1 MIEDGR
7 GQGAY
12 RDSSKESNDF
22 VTVKDDN
29 ITMPQ
34 LVRAFVHAG
43 VRSVCLVEVNGLK
56 DLERTLAM
64 VHKYLVVEVCAVI
77 AVHGK
82 ATGLCE
88 GVNDSGMSVVL
99 TTSLNS
105 TIAET

>member
-1 MIEDGR
+1 MIDDGR

-12 RDSSKESNDF
+12 RDLSKESNNF
-22 VTVKDDN
+22 VTVKDDD

-34 LVRAFVHAG
+34 LIRAFVHAG
-43 VRSVCLVEVNGLK
+43 VGGVCLVEVYVLK
-56 DLERTLAM
+56 DLERTPAM

-105 TIAET
+105 AVAET